1 MGATWRCCSDSSAP
15 DSRSS
20 ISPTMPIRAR
30 WKAEECWKSR
40 LCQRRCCAKFMTLLA
55 ALTNLQ
61 PCGRGDE
68 ARHHKFWA
76 GARVLPD
83 KSRKMYTAK
92 PNISW
97 GPLFKLALDTIS
109 SPHTVGDVEPCTT
122 VDCANPVEQNRHQQR
137 AGCF

>member
-92 PNISW
+92 PQEHSTKQNGSC
-97 GPLFKLALDTIS
+97 GHGLEYDHGARA
-109 SPHTVGDVEPCTT
+109 E
-122 VDCANPVEQNRHQQR
+122 ANAPDFRR
-137 AGCF
+137 GGR